1 MKLMGD
7 QSNRVMGPQRGFAM
21 AEIWGVCL
29 ILKVF
34 FLEPKKE
41 KSGN

>member
-21 AEIWGVCL
+21 AEILGVCL

-34 FLEPKKE
+34 LMETKKE

>member
-21 AEIWGVCL
+21 AEILGVYL